1 MHWFLLRWIE
11 FQSTLPHGSACRRM
25 SNYNMCENFNPRSL
39 KGATWLSR
47 RRQDWLQ
54 YFNPRSL
61 AGATECQRQQYHAQ
75 FISIHAPSRERLCLA
90 ISIACSSNFNP
101 RSLTGATKVVGG
113 AVTLSEISI
122 HAPSRERRGKTRIFI
137 IILATF
143 QSTLPHGSDS
153 VAAAYTDIF
162 GISIHAPSRERH
174 IFPDIH
180 ALSADIS
187 IHAPSRERPKLL
199 AVL

>member
-1 MHWFLLRWIE
+1 
-11 FQSTLPHGSACRRM
+11 
-25 SNYNMCENFNPRSL
+25 MCENFNPRSL

-143 QSTLPHGSDS
+143 QSTLPHGSDKEYREDIGNS
-153 VAAAYTDIF
+153 VLFQSTLPHGSDIF
-162 GISIHAPSRERH
+162 SRISMRYLL
-174 IFPDIH
+174 IFQSTLPHGSDCFCL
-180 ALSADIS
+180 AL
-187 IHAPSRERPKLL
+187 
-199 AVL
+199 

>member
-75 FISIHAPSRERLCLA
+75 FISIHAPSRERLFLCAYFLRVLA
-90 ISIACSSNFNP
+90 FQSTLPHGSDTKQNNMIMRTIDFNP
-101 RSLTGATKVVGG
+101 RSLTGATVK
-113 AVTLSEISI
+113 
-122 HAPSRERRGKTRIFI
+122 
-137 IILATF
+137 ILYGVKYSKF
-143 QSTLPHGSDS
+143 QSTLPHGSD
-153 VAAAYTDIF
+153 
-162 GISIHAPSRERH
+162 G
-174 IFPDIH
+174 
-180 ALSADIS
+180 
-187 IHAPSRERPKLL
+187 
-199 AVL
+199 